1 MKNLISTVPTSL
13 FSLQR
18 FCFHIIQMGSPCGK
32 DLCGRLRK
40 NNVFPAGEIS
50 PFVKLV
56 GTVEIK
62 FFIFLSR
69 FSVIY

>member
-40 NNVFPAGEIS
+40 NSVFPAGEIS
-50 PFVKLV
+50 PFVS
-56 GTVEIK
+56 TVISCTK
-62 FFIFLSR
+62 GSTRSL
-69 FSVIY
+69 